1 MATPA
6 ATTVLVTGGSGF
18 IGSHIIL
25 QLLAAGYT
33 VRTTVRSLKR
43 EAEVRQTLKDA
54 GAVGDDRLSFFAADL
69 TKDEGW
75 SEAVAG
81 CTYVLHVASPFPLAL
96 PKHEDDLII
105 PAREGALRVLR
116 ASKDAGVKRVVLT
129 SSFAAVGYGHPARE
143 TPFTEEDWSILDGK
157 VPVPPYQKSK
167 TIAEKA
173 AWDWIKSDGGS
184 LELVVVNPVG
194 VFGPVLGKDYSTSI
208 EIVKKALDGSVP
220 GCPKVSLGAV
230 DVRDIAD
237 LEIRAMTDPAAK
249 GERFIG
255 TNDGASV
262 SILDIAKILRKARPD
277 QSKKAPT
284 RELPNWLVHAVAFF
298 DSSIRQ
304 ILPELGHAPQISNE
318 KAKRVLGWKPRS
330 TEDGI
335 VATAD
340 SLFQHKIL

>member
-1 MATPA
+1 MID
-6 ATTVLVTGGSGF
+6 G
-18 IGSHIIL
+18 L
-25 QLLAAGYT
+25 Q
-33 VRTTVRSLKR
+33 
-43 EAEVRQTLKDA
+43 
-54 GAVGDDRLSFFAADL
+54 
-69 TKDEGW
+69 
-75 SEAVAG
+75 
-81 CTYVLHVASPFPLAL
+81 L

-220 GCPKVSLGAV
+220 GCPKVSLGGWFAC
-230 DVRDIAD
+230 
-237 LEIRAMTDPAAK
+237 LLM
-249 GERFIG
+249 
-255 TNDGASV
+255 
-262 SILDIAKILRKARPD
+262 
-277 QSKKAPT
+277 
-284 RELPNWLVHAVAFF
+284 REELTIKQLLTSA
-298 DSSIRQ
+298 
-304 ILPELGHAPQISNE
+304 ILP
-318 KAKRVLGWKPRS
+318 
-330 TEDGI
+330 T
-335 VATAD
+335 
-340 SLFQHKIL
+340 